1 MDAAAHAVNRM
12 TTPFRQFVLKIHSRC
27 NLACDY
33 CYVYEMADQTW
44 RHQPRLMSEATVEA
58 TLDRIAE
65 HVRTHELR
73 AVRLILHGGE
83 PLLAGSAYIERLAT
97 LARQTIAPAHVHLAV
112 QTNGTLLDEPMLA
125 TLSRHAIRVG
135 VSLDGD
141 EAATDRH
148 RRYHG
153 GAGSYDAV
161 ARGLRRLCT
170 QYKEIYAGLLCVV
183 SLDNDPVQTYES
195 LLEYRPPMID
205 FLLPHGTWSGP
216 PPSRPPDG
224 STPYAD
230 WLLRV
235 FNRWVSSSNRPSIRM
250 FDSIISLFL
259 GGPAGTEVLG
269 LAPADTVVIQTDG
282 SITQVDSLSAAFDG
296 AMETGLRVD
305 RDSLDNAL
313 THPVTV
319 ERQGGLSAL
328 SPVCQACE
336 IVAVCGG
343 GFYPHRYRAGSGFG
357 NPSVYCPDLLMLI
370 TSIRAY
376 ITAELERLDRHRF
389 DV

>member
-1 MDAAAHAVNRM
+1 M

-33 CYVYEMADQTW
+33 CYVYEMEDQSW
-44 RHQPRLMSEATVEA
+44 RHQPRFMSEATVAA

-65 HVRTHELR
+65 HARAHELR

-83 PLLAGSAYIERLAT
+83 PLLAGPAYIERLAT
-97 LARQTIAPAHVHLAV
+97 RARQILAPARVHMAV

-141 EAATDRH
+141 RAATDRH

-153 GAGSYDAV
+153 GAGSYDEV
-161 ARGLRRLCT
+161 ALGLRRLGT
-170 QYKEIYAGLLCVV
+170 QHREIYAGLLCVV
-183 SLDNDPVQTYES
+183 SLDNDPVRTYES
-195 LLEYRPPMID
+195 LLEHRPPMID
-205 FLLPHGTWSGP
+205 FLLPHGTWSSP
-216 PPSRPPDG
+216 PPSRPPD
-224 STPYAD
+224 SSAPYAD

-235 FNRWVSSSNRPSIRM
+235 FTRWVSSSNRPSIRM
-250 FDSIISLFL
+250 FDSVVSLFL
-259 GGPAGTEVLG
+259 GGPTRTEVLG
-269 LAPADTVVIQTDG
+269 LAPADTLVVQTDG
-282 SITQVDSLSAAFDG
+282 SIAQVDSLSAAFDG

-305 RDSLDNAL
+305 RDFLDSAL
-313 THPVTV
+313 AHPVTV
-319 ERQGGLSAL
+319 ERQAGLSAL

-343 GFYPHRYRAGSGFG
+343 GFYPHRYRTGAGFR
-357 NPSVYCPDLLMLI
+357 NPSVYCPDLLKLI
-370 TSIRAY
+370 TSIRTHV
-376 ITAELERLDRHRF
+376 TAELARLDRHRF